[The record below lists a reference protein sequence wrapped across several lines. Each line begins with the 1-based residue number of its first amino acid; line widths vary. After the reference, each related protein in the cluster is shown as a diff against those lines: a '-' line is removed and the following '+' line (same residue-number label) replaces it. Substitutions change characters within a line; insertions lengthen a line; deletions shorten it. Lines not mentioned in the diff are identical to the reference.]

1 MKTSCELHANGRR
14 GGGFLLALSVM
25 CLSALAIGSIL
36 LSWFVGGL
44 DYVKSFYGT
53 HALATLLVAFL
64 GSAYFY
70 GKAKRRTD

>member
-1 MKTSCELHANGRR
+1 MQASSELRANGKR
-14 GGGFLLALSVM
+14 GGDFLLALSVM

-53 HALATLLVAFL
+53 HALAALVVVFFA
-64 GSAYFY
+64 SAYFY
-70 GKAKRRTD
+70 GKAKRRSD

>member
-1 MKTSCELHANGRR
+1 MQAGSELDANGKQ
-14 GGGFLLALSVM
+14 GGDFLLALSVM

-53 HALATLLVAFL
+53 HALATLIVAFL
-64 GSAYFY
+64 ASAYFY
-70 GKAKRRTD
+70 GQAKRRSD